1 MKLLFLS
8 SVYLII
14 SSVFSAYLIIF
25 IIGTYWFNIDSFIK
39 SLMILING
47 ER

>member
-14 SSVFSAYLIIF
+14 SSVFSAYCIGVLSIF
-25 IIGTYWFNIDSFIK
+25 PWEVRWWS
-39 SLMILING
+39 
-47 ER
+47 

>member
-14 SSVFSAYLIIF
+14 SSVFSACCIGFSFHFSLGGENRGVIYLHD
-25 IIGTYWFNIDSFIK
+25 WV
-39 SLMILING
+39 ILV
-47 ER
+47 